1 MRIFPKQ
8 KRYTPKS
15 PKKVQIIM
23 YLVAMSVLLIALL
36 PFSVIFSPAGGLAIS
51 FLMMAVLVGWMQWR
65 INRLQVR
72 MHKAEQQLRRL
83 ASQKALTT
91 IQPQSVSHLEPE
103 SFFSRDQTRHWG
115 VSSAPSATQASP
127 AWNASASL
135 AVRLLALR
143 AGSWSGDR
151 GSEIGDWR
159 QKAEGGRLMV
169 CRYESMQVCQWAARS
184 LREIGDRWAAELV
197 SSK

>member
-103 SFFSRDQTRHWG
+103 SFFSRDQTKHWR
-115 VSSAPSATQASP
+115 VSSGAGQGIGDR
-127 AWNASASL
+127 
-135 AVRLLALR
+135 RLEVEDKRLR
-143 AGSWSGDR
+143 A
-151 GSEIGDWR
+151 EDWWYAGMR
-159 QKAEGGRLMV
+159 V
-169 CRYESMQVCQWAARS
+169 CRYASERRS
-184 LREIGDRWAAELV
+184 RSGR
-197 SSK
+197 